1 MNMSVIYSLICS
13 YQKGCEFR
21 GAVSS
26 SRHRAARAGNGT
38 AGDWPSAAAS
48 AKSGRWT
55 CQEPVPMGA
64 LRASDFLAEI

>member
-48 AKSGRWT
+48 AKSGR
-55 CQEPVPMGA
+55 
-64 LRASDFLAEI
+64 